1 MAHTISRRALSVLA
15 SLLLLGGLFASCAKQ
30 SPLSFDQMRE
40 RYYLTLVPDADLSDT
55 LVQRRINALDDAA
68 GPFWKSL
75 NKAPDR
81 GWLWEENKDTT
92 VSMMMGGN
100 FAKLNTLAAAYRTK
114 GSRYYGNPEM
124 KADILAGLDWA
135 IANRYN
141 PSVEWYDNWW
151 DWVIGVP
158 MTLNNTLVL
167 MYDDLSPEQLRAAL
181 GAMDHFAPDVTY
193 EGAATGANKIWQC
206 GIMAVR
212 GILGQNPDQLKMAVD
227 GLGTEFKYV
236 TGKDGFYED
245 GSFVQHQW
253 HPYTGGYGR
262 SMLSQMAD
270 LIALLSDTP
279 WAVPQPYEAMLYE
292 WIHNGYEPL
301 VYRGAMMDMVRGREI
316 SRPGCTDR
324 WAGHSILVSM
334 LRLSEVAPAAEKERL
349 QAFVK
354 ANVLSDDN
362 RDFMQDVPTYL
373 LASARA
379 LMADGEVKPE
389 APQTLNKVFGAMDR
403 AVHKRPGFALGI
415 AMSSNRIENYETIN
429 GENLCAWYTGDGMTY
444 LYDNDLAQYS
454 DSFWPTVNPYRMAGT
469 TEDTRVREAKT
480 LPFGPGLLY
489 ADGYKSPQHWVG
501 GSSIEGRYG
510 MAGMW
515 YDAQDCTLEA
525 KKKLADGRRRD
536 RCARC
541 RNQQY
546 RRPYDRNDRREPQD
560 ESGCG
565 LPPDA
570 RRRGGARCGWRAE
583 RSLGALGALCRGGRE
598 YERGLLVPAAGGGQP
613 PARGPYRIVVR
624 DQPALQSERAD
635 YAQLL
640 HAVARP
646 RQKPQGRDVCLRAAA
661 GPRRRGDGCF
671 RRSAGCRNSGQ
682 YPAGAGRTQYERGR
696 YGFQFLG
703 GCRPGGR
710 GERRCARVGDRARD
724 ARNDYRRRERSDAPE
739 YGCGSCDA
747 LRGEGRKGG
756 GGASRSEGGV
766 ALARRARSGYGR
778 FSGPHP
784 QRYAPEIGGC
794 PLRYMGRRES
804 AAESDC
810 RSCRA

>member
-68 GPFWKSL
+68 GPLWKSL

-270 LIALLSDTP
+270 LIALLSGTP

-301 VYRGAMMDMVRGREI
+301 VYRGAMMDMTRGREI

-525 KKKLADGRRRD
+525 KKSWLMAG
-536 RCARC
+536 
-541 RNQQY
+541 
-546 RRPYDRNDRREPQD
+546 D
-560 ESGCG
+560 EIV
-565 LPPDA
+565 
-570 RRRGGARCGWRAE
+570 
-583 RSLGALGALCRGGRE
+583 ALGAGISSTDGRTIE
-598 YERGLLVPAAGGGQP
+598 TTVENRKMNPGADYRLTLDGEAVLAADGVLNAPSAHWAHFAGVDEHTNVGYWFPQPAAVNLRREARTGSWYAISQP
-613 PARGPYRIVVR
+613 YNPKEPITRSYFTLWLDHGKSPNDAT
-624 DQPALQSERAD
+624 
-635 YAQLL
+635 YAYVLL
-640 HAVARP
+640 P
-646 RQKPQGRDVCLRAAA
+646 GRDAAATAAFAAAPGVEILANTPQVQAARNTKEGVTGFSFWEAA
-661 GPRRRGDGCF
+661 GPVAGVSADAPASVIVHETPETITVGVSDPTHLNTGAVRVTLSEAKAAKVAEEHPEVKVVSLSPVVLEVGMDG
-671 RRSAGCRNSGQ
+671 SL
-682 YPAGAGRTQYERGR
+682 GRT
-696 YGFQFLG
+696 
-703 GCRPGGR
+703 
-710 GERRCARVGDRARD
+710 
-724 ARNDYRRRERSDAPE
+724 RSVT
-739 YGCGSCDA
+739 
-747 LRGEGRKGG
+747 LRK
-756 GGASRSEGGV
+756 
-766 ALARRARSGYGR
+766 
-778 FSGPHP
+778 
-784 QRYAPEIGGC
+784 
-794 PLRYMGRRES
+794 
-804 AAESDC
+804 
-810 RSCRA
+810 

>member
-68 GPFWKSL
+68 GPLWKSL

-270 LIALLSDTP
+270 LIALLSGTP

-301 VYRGAMMDMVRGREI
+301 VYRGAMMDMTRGREI

-525 KKKLADGRRRD
+525 KKSWLMAGDEIVALGAGISSTDGRTIETTVENRKMNPGAD
-536 RCARC
+536 
-541 RNQQY
+541 Y
-546 RRPYDRNDRREPQD
+546 RLTLDGEAVYIGFLAN
-560 ESGCG
+560 S
-565 LPPDA
+565 LP
-570 RRRGGARCGWRAE
+570 
-583 RSLGALGALCRGGRE
+583 STLGALGALCRGGRT
-598 YERGLLVPAAGGGQP
+598 YERGLLVPAAGDGEP

-624 DQPALQSERAD
+624 DQPALQSERTD

-661 GPRRRGDGCF
+661 TAAFAAAPGVEILANTPQVQAARNTKEGVTGFSFWEAAGPVAGVSADAPASVIVHETPETITVGVSDPTHLNTGAVRVTLSEAKAAKVAEEHPEVKVVSLSPVVLEVGMDG
-671 RRSAGCRNSGQ
+671 SL
-682 YPAGAGRTQYERGR
+682 GRT
-696 YGFQFLG
+696 
-703 GCRPGGR
+703 
-710 GERRCARVGDRARD
+710 
-724 ARNDYRRRERSDAPE
+724 RSVT
-739 YGCGSCDA
+739 
-747 LRGEGRKGG
+747 LRK
-756 GGASRSEGGV
+756 
-766 ALARRARSGYGR
+766 
-778 FSGPHP
+778 
-784 QRYAPEIGGC
+784 
-794 PLRYMGRRES
+794 
-804 AAESDC
+804 
-810 RSCRA
+810 